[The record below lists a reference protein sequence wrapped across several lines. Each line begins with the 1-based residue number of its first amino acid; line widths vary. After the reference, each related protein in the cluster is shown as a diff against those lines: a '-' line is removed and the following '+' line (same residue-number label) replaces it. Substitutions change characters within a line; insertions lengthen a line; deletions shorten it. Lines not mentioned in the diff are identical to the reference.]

1 MSVLRAGPLSA
12 EFEGG
17 NLRYI
22 RYAGFEM
29 IRAISFLVRGRV
41 WNTFA
46 PEIADLVVREDDD
59 AFRIRYDATVR
70 DGAAT
75 LHYRA
80 RIDGTANGT
89 LSFSA
94 EGASDSDFVTCRT
107 GFVVLHPINGVA
119 GHDVEIEHVD
129 GSVVHG
135 RFPELIDPVQPMKD
149 LRALTHAFAP
159 GASVTCR
166 MEGDAF
172 EMEDQRNWTDA
183 SYKTYVRPLAKP
195 WPYTIA
201 KGEAIKQSVTLR
213 VHGVPTVAA
222 QADDVVRVEV
232 GAAVG
237 HMPTLALGCTPAEAA
252 AALPH
257 VEALRRSGI
266 ADLVC
271 RYDPRDGNDL
281 SAVKEFADKL
291 GAGVELQLVVPSV
304 EAFAQDIADAAAVV
318 RRAGLKLR
326 ALAVSPAADL
336 KSTPPGSTWPPCPP
350 ADAVL
355 RATRRAFPGVR
366 LGGGMLS
373 TFTELN
379 RKRPPL
385 SLIDYVTFCTTSN
398 VHAGDDRSVMETLES
413 LPFVT
418 ASVRAIVGDKPFVVG
433 PSSIGMR
440 DNPYGAAPLENPDEA
455 RMAMAGRDPRQR
467 EEFNAAWTL
476 GYVARMAAGGA
487 CRIAMSAPVG
497 DFGILDADGPYPVFR
512 VIAGLARLRGA
523 TLYAATTSRER
534 DVLALRAGTELWL
547 ANLTA
552 ESVRVAVPEGAG
564 PVLTLAPYAV
574 AVSHL

>member
-1 MSVLRAGPLSA
+1 MTTLRAGPLSA
-12 EFEGG
+12 ELEAG

-29 IRAISFLVRGRV
+29 IRAISFIVRGPV
-41 WNTFA
+41 WNNLA
-46 PEIADLVVREDDD
+46 PEITDLAVRKDDD
-59 AFRIRYDATVR
+59 AFRVRYNATIR
-70 DGAAT
+70 DGDAA

-89 LSFSA
+89 LSFGA
-94 EGASDSDFVTCRT
+94 EGSADSDFVTCRA
-107 GFVVLHPINGVA
+107 GFVVLHPIDGVA
-119 GHDVEIEHVD
+119 GRDVEIEHVD
-129 GSVVHG
+129 GSVEQG
-135 RFPELIDPVQPMKD
+135 KFPELIDPVQPMKD

-183 SYKTYVRPLAKP
+183 SYKTYVRPLARP
-195 WPYTIA
+195 WPYMIA
-201 KGEAIKQSVTLR
+201 KGEGIAQSVTLR

-222 QADDVVRVEV
+222 TAEDVVRVEI
-232 GAAVG
+232 GAAIG
-237 HMPTLALGCTPAEAA
+237 TMPTLALGCTPAEAA

-257 VEALRRSGI
+257 VAKLREAGI

-281 SAVKEFADKL
+281 AAVAEFADKL

-304 EAFAQDIADAAAVV
+304 EAFAQDIDDATAVV

-326 ALAVSPAADL
+326 AIAVSPAADL
-336 KSTPPGSTWPPCPP
+336 KSTPPGSVWPPCPP

-385 SLIDYVTFCTTSN
+385 ALLDYVTFCTTSN

-418 ASVRAIVGDKPFVVG
+418 ASVRAIAGDKPFVVG

-440 DNPYGAAPLENPDEA
+440 DNPYGAAPLDNPGDA

-467 EEFNAAWTL
+467 EPFNAAWTL

-487 CRIAMSAPVG
+487 ARIAVSAPVG
-497 DFGILDADGPYPVFR
+497 DFGILGEDGPYPVFA
-512 VIAGLARLRGA
+512 VMAGLTRLRGA
-523 TLYAATTSRER
+523 TLYEATTSRER
-534 DVLALRAGTELWL
+534 DVLALRAGEEVWL

-552 ESVRVAVPEGAG
+552 ESVRVAVPGSAG

-574 AVSHL
+574 AVSRM